1 MFLPFSCFS
10 LFLHLL
16 LVVRL
21 TQFIV
26 WIRATLWEQPE
37 LGIGGAQNPRFTDC
51 LGFSLLYS
59 NTSTSA
65 KRWPPHTDCR
75 HTHPPSPAHIHTQ
88 EQTTASASCLSGVS
102 LRRVWPLPHPME
114 ARRGEGAGFLR
125 SQAGAPLPRSLSCE
139 PLFPA

>member
-75 HTHPPSPAHIHTQ
+75 HTHPPSPPHTYTHRSRLLLQ
-88 EQTTASASCLSGVS
+88 LPVSLEFLSGEFGPSPTRWKPEEV
-102 LRRVWPLPHPME
+102 RVL
-114 ARRGEGAGFLR
+114 GF
-125 SQAGAPLPRSLSCE
+125 
-139 PLFPA
+139 